1 MNTNTQLFIFKTDI
15 GPLCSNCA
23 VYKTLDNHNEI
34 HSWSIDLE
42 DVDCVLRVVSDTLT
56 PTGII
61 EIINQSGHQCS
72 ELF

>member
-1 MNTNTQLFIFKTDI
+1 MNNNTQLFIFKTDI
-15 GPLCSNCA
+15 GNLCINCDI
-23 VYKTLDNHNEI
+23 YKILDNHNEI

-56 PTGII
+56 PIGII
-61 EIINQSGHQCS
+61 DIINQSGHQCS